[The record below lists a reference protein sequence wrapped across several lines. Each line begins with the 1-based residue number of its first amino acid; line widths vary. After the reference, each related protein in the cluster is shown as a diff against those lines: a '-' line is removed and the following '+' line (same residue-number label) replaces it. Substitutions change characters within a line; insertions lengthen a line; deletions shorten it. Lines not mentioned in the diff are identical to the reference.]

1 MEKIRSAIIGAGY
14 ISDFHIDALRRLGN
28 VDILAISDIDYDLA
42 KKKALEHYIPNSY
55 SDFNEVL
62 SNKSIDV
69 VHNCTPNY
77 LHFEINKKIIESGKH
92 VFSEKPL
99 ALNSKEGNELVEIS
113 KKNPEIIAGVN
124 FNYRMNPLVLE
135 MQQKIK
141 NGEIGKP
148 LLVHGSYL
156 QDWLLFDTDYNWRV
170 DSKIGGNSR
179 CVADIGSHWIDLA
192 QIILNDEIDE
202 VCADLVTI
210 YKKRKKSVRAVKTFS
225 RSNENDYEEIEI
237 NNEDY
242 GSVMFK
248 MKSGIH
254 GVFYVSQ
261 VSAGRKCFL
270 NIEIDGSKSSMHWN
284 QENADCMW
292 IGNRDSYNFQAIR
305 NPNLFSDKAKKYTK
319 LAAGH
324 PEGWNDA
331 QKNNISSFY
340 KFIKDGKKMKED
352 HKDFA
357 TFEEAS
363 YIIKIVEAILE
374 SSKNKNWQK
383 VNK

>member
-14 ISDFHIDALRRLGN
+14 ISDFHIDAVRRLGN
-28 VDILAISDIDYDLA
+28 VDILAISDIDDDLA

-99 ALNSKEGNELVEIS
+99 ALNSEEGNELVAIS
-113 KKNPEIIAGVN
+113 KKNPEIITGVN

-148 LLVHGSYL
+148 LIVHGSYL

-202 VCADLVTI
+202 VFADLVTI
-210 YKKRKKSVRAVKTFS
+210 HKKRKKPLRTVETFS
-225 RSNENDYEEIEI
+225 QLKENDYEEIEI

-242 GSVMFK
+242 GSV
-248 MKSGIH
+248 
-254 GVFYVSQ
+254 
-261 VSAGRKCFL
+261 
-270 NIEIDGSKSSMHWN
+270 
-284 QENADCMW
+284 
-292 IGNRDSYNFQAIR
+292 
-305 NPNLFSDKAKKYTK
+305 
-319 LAAGH
+319 
-324 PEGWNDA
+324 
-331 QKNNISSFY
+331 
-340 KFIKDGKKMKED
+340 
-352 HKDFA
+352 
-357 TFEEAS
+357 
-363 YIIKIVEAILE
+363 
-374 SSKNKNWQK
+374 
-383 VNK
+383 